1 MSRNMTIVPIA
12 AYLDAQH
19 HTAATTVTGDAVDTF
34 NLYEGHPARYAVMLC
49 TGTVADGSVSIRLEH
64 SDDGSTWETAKMQS
78 GADASVE
85 LNANTPRRHSK
96 RFGGQAVYPIGCRSE
111 RGDGNHGCYLFGYG
125 LAGYGCFV
133 TIRRC
138 KHG

>member
-1 MSRNMTIVPIA
+1 VSRNMTIVPLV
-12 AYLDAQH
+12 AYLDAQN

-85 LNANTPRRHSK
+85 LNANTPRRHSNALGVK
-96 RFGGQAVYPIGCRSE
+96 RYIRLVAVVNEGTE
-111 RGDGNHGCYLFGYG
+111 TTD
-125 LAGYGCFV
+125 V
-133 TIRRC
+133 TFSATVSLDM
-138 KHG
+138 GVLSL

>member
-85 LNANTPRRHSK
+85 LNANTPRRHSNALRVK
-96 RFGGQAVYPIGCRSE
+96 RYIRLVAVVNEGTE
-111 RGDGNHGCYLFGYG
+111 TTD
-125 LAGYGCFV
+125 V
-133 TIRRC
+133 TFSATVSLDM
-138 KHG
+138 GALSL